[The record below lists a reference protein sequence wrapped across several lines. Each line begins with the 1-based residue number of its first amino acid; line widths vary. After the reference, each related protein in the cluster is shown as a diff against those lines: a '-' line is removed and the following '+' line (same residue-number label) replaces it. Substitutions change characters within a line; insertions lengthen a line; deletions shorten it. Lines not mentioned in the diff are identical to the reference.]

1 MFFVIPWWH
10 LRRLYILSMYFG
22 VFFLAFLLLIYILFT
37 YKKKKKRF
45 NTFYWSF
52 QERGHFAKT
61 QEKLTNLQFLNVR
74 NSSRIQESKRES
86 HAYKEYSLAVG
97 RPLGSKYSKDGEK
110 DGIRVYLI
118 TIGPSRKRIKDHNQ
132 HNGMNKLE

>member
-1 MFFVIPWWH
+1 MLSLGGILGAHIYSLCHLGFF
-10 LRRLYILSMYFG
+10 FG
-22 VFFLAFLLLIYILFT
+22 VSLINIHSLYL
-37 YKKKKKRF
+37 YKKKRF

-86 HAYKEYSLAVG
+86 HAYKE
-97 RPLGSKYSKDGEK
+97 
-110 DGIRVYLI
+110 
-118 TIGPSRKRIKDHNQ
+118 
-132 HNGMNKLE
+132 